1 MRYANLKIQVIV
13 IAGTTGLGKSRL
25 VQSVQSTARSTGYF
39 AMAKFDPAKKA
50 PFDPILRLMSSFFRQ
65 IW

>member
-1 MRYANLKIQVIV
+1 MCADFDMQVIA
-13 IAGTTGLGKSRL
+13 IAGATGLGKSRL

-39 AMAKFDPAKKA
+39 ALAKFDPAKKA